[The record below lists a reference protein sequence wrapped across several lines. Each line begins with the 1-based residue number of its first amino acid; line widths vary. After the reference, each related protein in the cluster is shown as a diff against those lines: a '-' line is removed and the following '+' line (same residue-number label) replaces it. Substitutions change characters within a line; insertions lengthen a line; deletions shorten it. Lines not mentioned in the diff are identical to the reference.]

1 MFKAGLDPNFNRFW
15 TGESLAQFAVQLG
28 MIALPIISVNLLR
41 ASESQLGYL
50 NAASTAAFLVLGLPA
65 GAWVDRWL
73 KRPTLI
79 AANLTRALAVSA
91 VPILYFTGSLQL
103 WHLYIVAAVVGL
115 ATVFF
120 DVAYQSFIPILVGV
134 QRIGRANSRME
145 ASVQLARLGGPSI
158 GGLLLKVLA
167 APVLLATVGL
177 GYLISS
183 IFLIATHDKERELR
197 AAQPTPKERH
207 LWAEIREGLSY
218 VLHSGPISRITL
230 SNLLSSIAYTFAQTL
245 VPIVVLRLVGL
256 TEFEYGL
263 SMAVGAAGGLVGA
276 MLSGR
281 LTAKYGTADVVRFS
295 SLGATVMLLAY
306 PLALMAAGT
315 KPLAMA
321 VIFAFG
327 FFGSIMFLIY
337 NITQVSLRQRLCPLP
352 LLSRMNASVRFI
364 VWGAMPISALAAG
377 WLAELLGIAPVLWT
391 MVVLGLVSAVPLWR
405 LRQQLP
411 AGVN

>member
-28 MIALPIISVNLLR
+28 TIALPIISVQLLH
-41 ASESQLGYL
+41 ASEAQLGYL

-91 VPILYFTGSLQL
+91 VPVLYFTGALQL

-134 QRIGRANSRME
+134 HRIGRANSRME
-145 ASVQLARLGGPSI
+145 ASVQLARLAGPSI

-167 APVLLATVGL
+167 APVLLGAVGV

-183 IFLIATHDKERELR
+183 IFLIATHDKEKSLRRPPTRER
-197 AAQPTPKERH
+197 N
-207 LWAEIREGLSY
+207 LWAEIREGLSF
-218 VLHSGPISRITL
+218 VLHSAPISRITL
-230 SNLLSSIAYTFAQTL
+230 ANLLSSVAYTFATTL
-245 VPIVVLRLVGL
+245 VPLVVLRLIGM
-256 TEFEYGL
+256 TSFQYGL

-276 MLSGR
+276 SLSGR
-281 LTAKYGTADVVRFS
+281 LTAK
-295 SLGATVMLLAY
+295 
-306 PLALMAAGT
+306 
-315 KPLAMA
+315 
-321 VIFAFG
+321 
-327 FFGSIMFLIY
+327 
-337 NITQVSLRQRLCPLP
+337 
-352 LLSRMNASVRFI
+352 
-364 VWGAMPISALAAG
+364 
-377 WLAELLGIAPVLWT
+377 
-391 MVVLGLVSAVPLWR
+391 
-405 LRQQLP
+405 
-411 AGVN
+411 

>member
-28 MIALPIISVNLLR
+28 TIALPIISVQLLH
-41 ASESQLGYL
+41 ASEAQLGYL

-79 AANLTRALAVSA
+79 AANLTRAMAVSA
-91 VPILYFTGSLQL
+91 VPVLYFTGSLQL

-134 QRIGRANSRME
+134 HRIGRANSRME
-145 ASVQLARLGGPSI
+145 ASVQLARLAGPSI

-167 APVLLATVGL
+167 APVLLGAVGV

-183 IFLIATHDKERELR
+183 IFLIATHDKEKSLRRPPTRER
-197 AAQPTPKERH
+197 N

-218 VLHSGPISRITL
+218 VVHSAPISRITL
-230 SNLLSSIAYTFAQTL
+230 ANLLSSVAYTFAMTL
-245 VPIVVLRLVGL
+245 VPLVVLRLIGM
-256 TEFEYGL
+256 TSFQYGL

-276 MLSGR
+276 SLSGR
-281 LTAKYGTADVVRFS
+281 LTTKYGTADVVRFS
-295 SLGATVMLLAY
+295 ALGATVMLLAY
-306 PLALMAAGT
+306 PLALLAADSR
-315 KPLAMA
+315 PLAMGIIFTLGFLGNIA
-321 VIFAFG
+321 V
-327 FFGSIMFLIY
+327 LIY

-377 WLAELLGIAPVLWT
+377 WLSTALGITTILWVMVL
-391 MVVLGLVSAVPLWR
+391 LGLVSAVPLWR
-405 LRQQLP
+405 ISRHLP
-411 AGVN
+411 ADIR